1 MNFSLSFFA
10 KYSIKELFLFK
21 FNDSKIG
28 SFILL
33 ALIPLISTNCI
44 IGFSITLIYKIPF
57 LISNFTSLK
66 KLVLYKFFIM
76 MFKSLSFKSLSV
88 SISPNNIIVS
98 LEILLFPLTSYFLI
112 FSDKAEVIIK
122 KKIVNVIKKVLN
134 IVLSYT

>member
-28 SFILL
+28 SFTLS

-122 KKIVNVIKKVLN
+122 KKRLT
-134 IVLSYT
+134 L

>member
-1 MNFSLSFFA
+1 MNFSLSFLA
-10 KYSIKELFLFK
+10 KYSIKELFFFK
-21 FNDSKIG
+21 FKDSKIG
-28 SFILL
+28 SFILS

-122 KKIVNVIKKVLN
+122 KK
-134 IVLSYT
+134 